1 MTYFSSQHQSSW
13 IECKWKNTQIFHS
26 KNNLVHKLQV
36 TCRIVFGFWS
46 FTWELK
52 PWNKI
57 VEPFPKVWPLGL
69 HQRGFFFPAFLINL
83 RCWKFGILFFQ
94 KVVKCT
100 VEEHKFPNTS
110 QNKKICQGKEN
121 NNLHTIFWWQVLC
134 KETMVNLFF
143 FQWRHY

>member
-52 PWNKI
+52 PQNKI

-69 HQRGFFFPAFLINL
+69 HQRGFFFPAFFY
-83 RCWKFGILFFQ
+83 KFEMLKIWNSF
-94 KVVKCT
+94 
-100 VEEHKFPNTS
+100 FPNFRKSSEMYSRKTYISKYFPKQQNLSRKRKQWSPHNLLVTS
-110 QNKKICQGKEN
+110 S
-121 NNLHTIFWWQVLC
+121 L
-134 KETMVNLFF
+134 
-143 FQWRHY
+143 